1 MYISVPLMVGFLSG
15 VHGHCALSLVVV
27 EPQFDP
33 DPVQTHLL
41 YMAVKTALAQK
52 NKL

>member
-1 MYISVPLMVGFLSG
+1 MVGFLSG

-33 DPVQTHLL
+33 DPVQTHLR
-41 YMAVKTALAQK
+41 YMKVKTALEMP
-52 NKL
+52 NNL